1 MKVNSF
7 VSVGSWQEAYKLLKA
22 SPKNKILGGGLWLKK
37 GNAQVDTLIDLSRLG
52 LNKIEDKGN
61 YVEIGSMVT
70 QREVEISP
78 LIKSIGGGVISNAVS
93 QIMGPAF
100 RNVATIG
107 GSIYGKYGFS
117 DLITVLLGFEV
128 ELQFYPSKKMSLEE
142 YLAMPGFYDG
152 ILTHIRIQKS
162 DIKAFFK
169 KVCITALD
177 YPILNIC
184 VSKAKQ
190 YKVVVGSRP
199 LVATRLAKTEEY
211 LNNGGVDFE
220 KAALIAEEEIK
231 VGDSMATKG
240 DYRKQLTKVYVKRGL
255 EEVNE

>member
-1 MKVNSF
+1 MKVNSY

-52 LNKIEDKGN
+52 LNKIEDKGSF
-61 YVEIGSMVT
+61 VEVGSMVT
-70 QREVEISP
+70 QRELETSP
-78 LIKSIGGGVISNAVS
+78 LIQSIGGGVISEAVS

-100 RNVATIG
+100 RNLATVG

-128 ELQFYPSKKMSLEE
+128 ELQFYPNNKMSLEE

-152 ILTHIRIQKS
+152 ILTHIRIQKKEV
-162 DIKAFFK
+162 KAFFK

-177 YPILNIC
+177 YPILNVC
-184 VSKAKQ
+184 VTKGDK
-190 YKVVVGSRP
+190 YRVVVGSRP
-199 LVATRLAKTEEY
+199 LVATRLAKVEEY
-211 LNNGGVDFE
+211 LNNGGNDFE
-220 KAALIAEEEIK
+220 QAANLAEEEIK

-240 DYRKQLTKVYVKRGL
+240 EYRKQLTKVYVRRGL